1 VAFVRPPGPG
11 VAFLE
16 RIGSADAKKLLEEIA
31 GGAPDAR
38 VTKEAKI
45 ALERLTNLNR

>member
-1 VAFVRPPGPG
+1 VAV
-11 VAFLE
+11 LE

-45 ALERLTNLNR
+45 ALGRIVSTNR